1 MWFWKIWPPTLDSR
15 FTVYNVFNF
24 ATFCFVRLYPISF
37 SILLVLIRPI
47 IWISTISELSLFT
60 NGWLRTLNIYHNDFW
75 IFSCWVRNIRWFI
88 SFTIWQSY
96 SVYREL
102 LFTLLHITVLNGCN
116 ITIRIHASVNLLSGI
131 IETNER
137 IYFNNGA
144 VVTPTTSSYR

>member
-1 MWFWKIWPPTLDSR
+1 MILKNMTPNTKFKVYSVKR
-15 FTVYNVFNF
+15 FQLCDVL
-24 ATFCFVRLYPISF
+24 FCQTISF

-47 IWISTISELSLFT
+47 IWISTISELTLYT

-96 SVYREL
+96 SVYQEL

-131 IETNER
+131 IETNEW
-137 IYFNNGA
+137 ISLNNGA